1 MASGFIPGAIS
12 LDDVCDVR
20 NLTYRIREAHYIL
33 LMLMED
39 NMDIAFE
46 LFGKHAEEICVA
58 ASRAFDIEPYA
69 EFAIITADD
78 RF

>member
-1 MASGFIPGAIS
+1 
-12 LDDVCDVR
+12 
-20 NLTYRIREAHYIL
+20 
-33 LMLMED
+33 
-39 NMDIAFE
+39 MDIAFE
-46 LFGKHAEEICVA
+46 LFGKHAEEICAAASRAFDIEPYAA

>member
-1 MASGFIPGAIS
+1 
-12 LDDVCDVR
+12 
-20 NLTYRIREAHYIL
+20 
-33 LMLMED
+33 MLMED

-46 LFGKHAEEICVA
+46 LFGKHAEEICAAASRAFDIEPYAA